1 MKKEFNLNIK
11 LNEKEKSSLLKFID
25 KLPNSK
31 TFLVGKT
38 FQGDDVVLAEV
49 SNDDEMQIK
58 FCPFK

>member
-49 SNDDEMQIK
+49 SNDDEM
-58 FCPFK
+58 